1 MSQAATVDNVYVA
14 QNDDDFQEA
23 PLSQNGEIFQSHLSK
38 HCIENL
44 LFRLNFPLR

>member
-23 PLSQNGEIFQSHLSK
+23 PLSQNGEIMRSR
-38 HCIENL
+38 L
-44 LFRLNFPLR
+44 LTTSQKFNSLV